1 MRDNPVKRTL
11 ANGGTAF
18 GTFVFEFI
26 SPGLPQILKNAG
38 CDYVCY
44 DMEHSGFSISDLKT
58 QLALCR
64 GLDLVPLVRPP
75 GKTYSYA
82 ARLLDLGAM
91 GLIFQMVES
100 AEEAEE
106 LVSWTRYPPDGVRGA
121 MFGGA
126 HDDYCTGSITETMA
140 KAHDRT
146 MNCVLIETAKGLENV
161 DEIMAVPGIDV
172 AHLGHVDLSVSLGI
186 PGDFD
191 NPQMHDA
198 IDKVAA
204 AAARHGKSAGTVT
217 GKAKDGREM
226 MARGYR
232 MMSYLFDT
240 GILQRGLARGI
251 EGLKSE
257 GNKNG

>member
-1 MRDNPVKRTL
+1 
-11 ANGGTAF
+11 
-18 GTFVFEFI
+18 
-26 SPGLPQILKNAG
+26 
-38 CDYVCY
+38 
-44 DMEHSGFSISDLKT
+44 
-58 QLALCR
+58 
-64 GLDLVPLVRPP
+64 
-75 GKTYSYA
+75 
-82 ARLLDLGAM
+82 
-91 GLIFQMVES
+91 
-100 AEEAEE
+100 
-106 LVSWTRYPPDGVRGA
+106 
-121 MFGGA
+121 
-126 HDDYCTGSITETMA
+126 
-140 KAHDRT
+140 
-146 MNCVLIETAKGLENV
+146 
-161 DEIMAVPGIDV
+161 MAVPGIDV